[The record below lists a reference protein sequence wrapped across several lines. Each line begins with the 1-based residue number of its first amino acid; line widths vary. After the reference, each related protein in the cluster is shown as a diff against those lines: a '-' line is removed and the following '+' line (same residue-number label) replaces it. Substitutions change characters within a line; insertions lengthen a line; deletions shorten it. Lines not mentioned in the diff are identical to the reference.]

1 MDTDEGHS
9 RRKGTMRRAAPG
21 CERAPDIQTSAA
33 QRCTSLAHGRGAVQS
48 RAPILADDAW
58 APRQRQRGGTAA
70 TIAGA
75 ARLVALLLAL
85 APGRTH
91 AQDSARTAADS
102 IAERLRRAEQ
112 AIALLREQVEAQA
125 ESQVQAASRVR
136 LDLFGRV
143 LMNAFSN
150 SGRVNAVDVPLFVRD
165 TAGRSGLGASL
176 RQTSF
181 GVVVRVE
188 RVMGARFEGE
198 LHTDF
203 YGGQQPS
210 SGGRHFPLWR
220 LRTARG
226 LLSWE
231 RGELL
236 VGQEVP
242 LVNGLNPT
250 SVAAFGTPEFTAA
263 GNLWLW
269 LPQVR
274 GSWHLTPGGSW
285 SLQGA
290 VLAPASGDAVE
301 PFDSDFDAAE
311 RAGRPSLQGRLRARW
326 MAGERRGEVGIGV
339 HQGWLRNAANATVG
353 STVVGVDALVP
364 LGALFTLRGEWY
376 RGRAARGLG
385 GGGIGQGITTDG
397 RAVRDVGGWLQL
409 EAAPST
415 RLSLGAGCGV
425 GDPDDEQQLPGRRL
439 RNRTCASFVTV
450 RPGGPVFASV
460 GWRGTSTR
468 YPGGDR
474 ANRHFNLA
482 AGFEF

>member
-1 MDTDEGHS
+1 MS
-9 RRKGTMRRAAPG
+9 PRAV
-21 CERAPDIQTSAA
+21 R
-33 QRCTSLAHGRGAVQS
+33 VS
-48 RAPILADDAW
+48 RAGSILTVAPRLAKPILVLLAAL
-58 APRQRQRGGTAA
+58 ASMVTPGTA
-70 TIAGA
+70 
-75 ARLVALLLAL
+75 L
-85 APGRTH
+85 
-91 AQDSARTAADS
+91 AQDSARTGADS
-102 IAERLRRAEQ
+102 IAERLRRAEE

-125 ESQVQAASRVR
+125 ESQVQAASRMRV
-136 LDLFGRV
+136 DLFGRV

-165 TAGRSGLGASL
+165 VEGRSGLGATL

-188 RVMGARFEGE
+188 QVLGARFEGE

-226 LLSWE
+226 TLSWG

-274 GSWHLTPGGSW
+274 GTWHLVSGGALA
-285 SLQGA
+285 LQGA
-290 VLAPASGDAVE
+290 LLAPASGDAVE
-301 PFDSDFDAAE
+301 PFDTDFDPAE
-311 RAGRPSLQGRLRARW
+311 RSGRPSLQGRVRAQW
-326 MAGERRGEVGIGV
+326 AVGDRRGELGVGI
-339 HQGWLRNAANATVG
+339 HQGWLRNAENATVT
-353 STVVGVDALVP
+353 SAVVGVDAVIP
-364 LGALFTLRGEWY
+364 LGRYVTARGEWY

-385 GGGIGQGITTDG
+385 GGGIGQGLTSDG
-397 RAVRDVGGWLQL
+397 RAVRDRGGWAQL
-409 EAAPST
+409 EAAPSS
-415 RLSLGAGCGV
+415 RLSLGAGCGI
-425 GDPDDEQQLPGRRL
+425 GDPDDDQRLPGQRL

-450 RPGGPVFASV
+450 RPGGPIFASL

-474 ANRHFNLA
+474 TNRHFNVA

>member
-1 MDTDEGHS
+1 MPRAAAGCGQAPANQTS
-9 RRKGTMRRAAPG
+9 RSGRRSSLARGRGGVQARRAAT
-21 CERAPDIQTSAA
+21 RAAA
-33 QRCTSLAHGRGAVQS
+33 ASPLGRVWGHGTPSVG
-48 RAPILADDAW
+48 
-58 APRQRQRGGTAA
+58 
-70 TIAGA
+70 
-75 ARLVALLLAL
+75 VALLIA
-85 APGRTH
+85 AFVACATPGIAR

-102 IAERLRRAEQ
+102 LAERLRRAEE

-136 LDLFGRV
+136 VDLFGRV
-143 LMNAFSN
+143 LLNAFSN

-165 TAGRSGLGASL
+165 TAARAGLGASL

-188 RVMGARFEGE
+188 QVLGARFEGE

-203 YGGQQPS
+203 YGGQVAS

-226 LLSWE
+226 VLSWE

-242 LVNGLNPT
+242 LVNGVNPT
-250 SVAAFGTPEFTAA
+250 SVAAFGTPEFAAA

-274 GSWHLTPGGSW
+274 GTWHLLPGGALA
-285 SLQGA
+285 LQGA
-290 VLAPASGDAVE
+290 LLAPASGDAVE
-301 PFDSDFDAAE
+301 AFDTDFDAAE
-311 RAGRPSLQGRLRARW
+311 RSARPSLQGRARARW
-326 MAGERRGEVGIGV
+326 TAGDRQGELGVGV
-339 HQGWLRNAANATVG
+339 HHGWLRNAANAIVG
-353 STVVGVDALVP
+353 SVVVGVDALVP
-364 LGALFTLRGEWY
+364 LGRHLTLRGEWY

-385 GGGIGQGITTDG
+385 GGGIGQGLTTDG
-397 RAVRDVGGWLQL
+397 RAVRDQGGWAQL
-409 EAAPST
+409 EATPST

-425 GDPDDEQQLPGRRL
+425 GDPDDDQPLPAGRRQ
-439 RNRTCASFVTV
+439 NRTCASFVTV
-450 RPGGPVFASV
+450 RPGGPVFASL
-460 GWRGTSTR
+460 GWRGTRTR

-474 ANRHFNLA
+474 GNRHLNLA